1 MKATAPQDSKA
12 PELSAYSGYAGL
24 PPLVGLMPMAEAA
37 TVGLTVEDSVSRLK
51 RLHWALKRLHAIF
64 VARLTA
70 MPIYELK
77 MAFSLHSF
85 YCAEHVSALAA
96 RVKEMRQP
104 PYGLDV
110 SPSAAL
116 DLFFDEILAAPAP
129 EALVLGLYDVAVPAV
144 LRALDRFLAETHRLF
159 DFPSYRRARIMQ
171 MEMRDVAAYGAAAVS
186 CIVGEE
192 QRSALASWR
201 TALDQALAAAG
212 DLDGAAEPAGEL
224 PERRFSA
231 QPPPHDVVPRRDA
244 RFLDPYNMA
253 VNAEAF
259 LFEPGIPAQ
268 PKTLMLYFKRL
279 REIDVPEMM
288 ASILAETK
296 DKPWDYYRDMTRQLW
311 DEARH
316 AMMGEVGFTALGLDW
331 REVPLP
337 IVWSLTLNTRL
348 NPRERHAVLYAIEQ
362 GLMPRPNGKEGE
374 WRIACASDSPLAAL
388 IQDYDWA
395 DEVLHARIGRKW
407 LVPEYPSQAEALAA
421 GDRAWSRAL
430 GEWAN
435 WRAAGLTEHRNWWPD
450 LYRAACR
457 RWGVAPDPALL
468 AYQTSY
474 ESTRADLKS
483 IAG

>member
-1 MKATAPQDSKA
+1 MDAGAPQDPAA

-37 TVGLTVEDSVSRLK
+37 TVGLTVEVSVSRLK
-51 RLHWALKRLHAIF
+51 RLHWALKRLHGIF

-77 MAFSLHSF
+77 MAFSLHAF

-110 SPSAAL
+110 SPSDAL
-116 DLFFDEILAAPAP
+116 DLLFDEILAAPAP

-144 LRALDRFLAETHRLF
+144 MRALDRFLAETHRLF
-159 DFPSYRRARIMQ
+159 DFPSYRCARVMQ
-171 MEMRDVAAYGAAAVS
+171 MEMRDVVAYGAAAVS
-186 CIVGEE
+186 CIVGDEP
-192 QRSALASWR
+192 RVALAGWR
-201 TALDQALAAAG
+201 ATLEQALAAAG
-212 DLDGAAEPAGEL
+212 DLDGASAPAGEL
-224 PERRFSA
+224 PQRQFSA
-231 QPPPHDVVPRRDA
+231 APPPYDVVPRRDG

-259 LFEPGIPAQ
+259 LFEPSIPAQ

-279 REIDVPEMM
+279 REIDVPEML
-288 ASILAETK
+288 ASILVEVK
-296 DKPWDYYRDMTRQLW
+296 EKPWGYYRAMTRQLW

-316 AMMGEVGFTALGLDW
+316 AMMGEIGFAALGLDW
-331 REVPLP
+331 RAVPVP

-348 NPRERHAVLYAIEQ
+348 TPRERHAVLYAIEQ

-374 WRIACASDSPLAAL
+374 WRIACASTSPLAAL
-388 IQDYDWA
+388 MQDYDWA
-395 DEVLHARIGRKW
+395 DEVLHAQIGRKW
-407 LVPEYPSQAEALAA
+407 LVPEFASQAEALAA

-430 GEWAN
+430 SDWGA
-435 WRAAGLTEHRNWWPD
+435 WRATGLTEHRNWWPD

-457 RWGVAPDPALL
+457 RWGVSPDPALL